1 MMDGRCTRNIGTA
14 PNTAEQSESGQV
26 LHKNH
31 AAFLGS
37 MSDNRLILL
46 DKISITAA

>member
-31 AAFLGS
+31 AAFSGQRLRK
-37 MSDNRLILL
+37 RLILL
-46 DKISITAA
+46 YKMSITAA